1 MKTNISPENELFI
14 DQQVADGTFPNRQAA
29 LDAAVELLRQRS
41 DTLARIDRGREQ
53 LDQGEFTEYDG
64 SSLKKRFNDL
74 KSLSQGESVG
84 LE

>member
-41 DTLARIDRGREQ
+41 DTLARIDKRREQ
-53 LDQGEFTEYDG
+53 LDQGEFTEYDE

-74 KSLSQGESVG
+74 KSLAQGESVG